1 MGGKNKSDPE
11 RVPEKVIKMDI
22 IRGDGTLLKN
32 IDLSPKN
39 EYQEVLQN
47 VAIIIDT
54 VMKSAPMLRGLGLPG
69 ELLKRPINV
78 VENMLVAYI
87 YDQIDEY
94 EPRAIIG
101 GVTFEMPDYSY
112 PLQGILIPVVEIE
125 GVNED
130 EE

>member
-32 IDLSPKN
+32 IDLSPKK

-54 VMKSAPMLRGLGLPG
+54 W
-69 ELLKRPINV
+69 
-78 VENMLVAYI
+78 ENTC
-87 YDQIDEY
+87 
-94 EPRAIIG
+94 P
-101 GVTFEMPDYSY
+101 
-112 PLQGILIPVVEIE
+112 
-125 GVNED
+125 
-130 EE
+130 

>member
-1 MGGKNKSDPE
+1 MGSESESNAE

-54 VMKSAPMLRGLGLPG
+54 WENTCPLLRALGLPG
-69 ELLKRPINV
+69 QLIGRPLPV
-78 VENMLVAYI
+78 VKNIMVGQL
-87 YDQIDEY
+87 YDQIEQY
-94 EPRAIIG
+94 EPRAILG
-101 GVTFEMPDYSY
+101 GITFEENAFI
-112 PLQGILIPVVEIE
+112 GKLIPIVEIE
-125 GVNED
+125 GVQTED
-130 EE
+130 EET

>member
-1 MGGKNKSDPE
+1 ME
-11 RVPEKVIKMDI
+11 IV
-22 IRGDGTLLKN
+22 RGDGKLLEN
-32 IDLSPKN
+32 IDLAPAN
-39 EYQEVLQN
+39 VHQEVLQN
-47 VAIIIDT
+47 VAIILDT

-78 VENMLVAYI
+78 VENMLVAFI

>member
-1 MGGKNKSDPE
+1 MGGKHKSDPE

-54 VMKSAPMLRGLGLPG
+54 WENTCPLLRALGLPG
-69 ELLKRPINV
+69 QLIGRPLPV
-78 VENMLVAYI
+78 VKNIMVGQLH
-87 YDQIDEY
+87 DQIEEY
-94 EPRAIIG
+94 EPRAILGDI
-101 GVTFEMPDYSY
+101 TFEENAFT
-112 PLQGILIPVVEIE
+112 GKLIPIIEIE
-125 GVNED
+125 GVQTGNE
-130 EE
+130 ET